1 MPTKQTQINNSELRP
16 YDFFF
21 KKVFCYEVGTKYFD
35 FRKKPLGHLI

>member
-16 YDFFF
+16 YDF